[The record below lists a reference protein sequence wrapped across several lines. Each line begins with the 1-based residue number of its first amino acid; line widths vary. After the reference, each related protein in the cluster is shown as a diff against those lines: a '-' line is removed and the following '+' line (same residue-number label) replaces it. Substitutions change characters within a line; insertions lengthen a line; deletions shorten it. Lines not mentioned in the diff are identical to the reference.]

1 MQIRNQLLT
10 ITLLATVL
18 TALAVTFI
26 FVSRENV
33 YLDSN
38 TEDFSNIYKA
48 SWENAI
54 LEERKILDEYGPD
67 GSKGS
72 FWNARNETPLDYDTR
87 RASNYLAGYRTTL
100 DDVIENPL
108 FISLRDKKTR
118 EQSRYLNVFFGS
130 GLQRG
135 DVYFYSILDA
145 NTLNQIVCKKTIYER
160 EFNPCS
166 SALESR
172 FLGLDS
178 KQDLY
183 DSLRKNRLTWNGYLS
198 LKGSD
203 LNKYFTVQAFPIA
216 SEETVIGF
224 AIVGRSLSPVLEK
237 LSDQMGVE
245 SQIINLNTIASF
257 EFIDESV
264 EDSQLENL
272 NLLKQ
277 IKEDSNHFINYD
289 QGKDVL
295 TLPVNNSSPDDVI
308 VFIRDI
314 SLLIEKQ
321 TQSAIPTIIIGV
333 ISLLLLIVILI
344 LVQRNIFVSLRDA
357 VGVLKSLTEGK
368 SEVEI
373 PKRKGLLAHPRDEV
387 GRLFAA
393 LKTYKETSQ
402 ELDKVRN
409 LSKEL
414 EIARDE
420 AKEAS
425 EAKSKFLANMSHE
438 LRTPLNG
445 IIGYADLL
453 LEECEDDG
461 NEVMA
466 GDLKKITQSG
476 NHLLS
481 IINDI
486 LDMSKIEAGRMELFI
501 SDFNI
506 PNFVEQIQNISH
518 SLEEKNN
525 NKLLFEVN
533 EELVSAKGDET
544 RLRQCVVN
552 LIGNAVKFT
561 ENGTVTVKI
570 DKAGSGNNERLIIS
584 VNDTGI
590 GMTQEQQQKIFED
603 FTQADEETTA
613 KFGGTGLGLTITK
626 NLVSMMKGTVSVTSE
641 INKGSVFILDLP
653 RFLDVSEEVV
663 EISDEIQGNNG
674 PLVLIIDDD
683 LNTHDLA
690 GRILLQNNFRL
701 ISASNGEK
709 GIELAKKVNPDL
721 ILLDIMMPEK
731 DGWQV
736 LEEIKAE
743 EALADIPVLI
753 ISVLEEEKA
762 AVALG
767 ARSFVS
773 KPIDKQVLLD
783 TIKELG
789 IEVSQASVMVV
800 DDDEQIRELVTRI
813 LKPEGVNLIEAKN
826 GQEALDQLD
835 QSPDLIILDLD
846 MPVMNGFEFIQN
858 ISVNETSKE
867 IPIIVFS
874 GLELSKTDLE
884 KLDSQT
890 QGVITKDNVKSTD
903 LLLEAINK
911 TLRQ

>member
-1 MQIRNQLLT
+1 M
-10 ITLLATVL
+10 
-18 TALAVTFI
+18 
-26 FVSRENV
+26 
-33 YLDSN
+33 
-38 TEDFSNIYKA
+38 
-48 SWENAI
+48 
-54 LEERKILDEYGPD
+54 
-67 GSKGS
+67 
-72 FWNARNETPLDYDTR
+72 
-87 RASNYLAGYRTTL
+87 
-100 DDVIENPL
+100 
-108 FISLRDKKTR
+108 
-118 EQSRYLNVFFGS
+118 
-130 GLQRG
+130 
-135 DVYFYSILDA
+135 
-145 NTLNQIVCKKTIYER
+145 
-160 EFNPCS
+160 
-166 SALESR
+166 
-172 FLGLDS
+172 
-178 KQDLY
+178 
-183 DSLRKNRLTWNGYLS
+183 
-198 LKGSD
+198 
-203 LNKYFTVQAFPIA
+203 
-216 SEETVIGF
+216 
-224 AIVGRSLSPVLEK
+224 
-237 LSDQMGVE
+237 
-245 SQIINLNTIASF
+245 
-257 EFIDESV
+257 
-264 EDSQLENL
+264 
-272 NLLKQ
+272 
-277 IKEDSNHFINYD
+277 
-289 QGKDVL
+289 
-295 TLPVNNSSPDDVI
+295 
-308 VFIRDI
+308 
-314 SLLIEKQ
+314 
-321 TQSAIPTIIIGV
+321 
-333 ISLLLLIVILI
+333 
-344 LVQRNIFVSLRDA
+344 
-357 VGVLKSLTEGK
+357 LKSLTEGN

-387 GRLFAA
+387 GRLFTA

-476 NHLLS
+476 SHLLS

-501 SDFNI
+501 ADFNI
-506 PNFVEQIQNISH
+506 QNFVEQIQNISH

-570 DKAGSGNNERLIIS
+570 DKAGSGKNERLVIS
-584 VNDTGI
+584 VKDTGI

-641 INKGSVFILDLP
+641 IDKGSVFILDLP
-653 RFLDVSEEVV
+653 RFLDT
-663 EISDEIQGNNG
+663 SDEIEEISPEIKGNEG

-690 GRILLQNNFRL
+690 GRILLQNDFRL
-701 ISASNGEK
+701 IGATNGKK
-709 GIELAKKVNPDL
+709 GIELAKKENPDL

-743 EALADIPVLI
+743 ASLANIPVLI
-753 ISVLEEEKA
+753 ISVLEEEKT

-783 TIKELG
+783 SIKKLG
-789 IEVSQASVMVV
+789 IQVSQASVMIV
-800 DDDEQIRELVTRI
+800 DDDEQIRELAKRI
-813 LKPEGVNLIEAKN
+813 LEPEGVNLIEAKN
-826 GQEALDQLD
+826 GQEALNQLD
-835 QSPDLIILDLD
+835 KSPDLIILDLD

-858 ISVNETSKE
+858 ISVNETSKD

-874 GLELSKTDLE
+874 GMELTKADLE
-884 KLDSQT
+884 KLDTQT
-890 QGVITKDNVKSTD
+890 QGVITKDNVKSSE

>member
-38 TEDFSNIYKA
+38 TEDFSNIYEA

-87 RASNYLAGYRTTL
+87 RASNYLAGYRSTL

-108 FISLRDKKTR
+108 FIALRDKKTR

-130 GLQRG
+130 GIQRG

-145 NTLNQIVCKKTIYER
+145 NSLNQIVCKKTIYER

-166 SALESR
+166 NALESR

-178 KQDLY
+178 KQNLY
-183 DSLRKNRLTWNGYLS
+183 DSLRKNRITWNGYLS

-203 LNKYFTVQAFPIA
+203 LNKYFIVQAFPIA

-237 LSDQMGVE
+237 LSEQMGVE
-245 SQIINLNTIASF
+245 SQIINLDTIANF

-264 EDSQLENL
+264 EDSKIENL
-272 NLLKQ
+272 NLFKLIQK
-277 IKEDSNHFINYD
+277 DSNHFINYE

-295 TLPVNNSSPDDVI
+295 TLPVNDNSPNDVI

-321 TQSAIPTIIIGV
+321 TQSAIPTIIIGA
-333 ISLLLLIVILI
+333 ISLFLLIVILV

-357 VGVLKSLTEGK
+357 VGVLKSLTEGN

-387 GRLFAA
+387 GRLFTA

-506 PNFVEQIQNISH
+506 KNFVEQIQNISH

-570 DKAGSGNNERLIIS
+570 DNAGSGNNERLIIS
-584 VNDTGI
+584 VTDTGI

-641 INKGSVFILDLP
+641 IDKGSVFILDLP
-653 RFLDVSEEVV
+653 RFLDTSEEIV
-663 EISDEIQGNNG
+663 EISSEIQGGDG

-690 GRILLQNNFRL
+690 GRILLQNNFRQ
-701 ISASNGEK
+701 ISATNGEK
-709 GIELAKKVNPDL
+709 GIELAKKENPDL

-736 LEEIKAE
+736 LEEIKSE
-743 EALADIPVLI
+743 ESLSDIPVLI
-753 ISVLEEEKA
+753 ISVLEEEKT

-783 TIKELG
+783 SIKKLG
-789 IEVSQASVMVV
+789 IEVSQALVMVV
-800 DDDEQIRELVTRI
+800 DDDVQIRELVKRI
-813 LKPEGVNLIEAKN
+813 LEPEGVNLIEAKN

-835 QSPDLIILDLD
+835 QSPNLIILDLD
-846 MPVMNGFEFIQN
+846 MPVMNGFEFIKN
-858 ISVNETSKE
+858 ISVNETSKD

-874 GLELSKTDLE
+874 GMELTKADLE

-890 QGVITKDNVKSTD
+890 QGVITKDNVKSSK

-911 TLRQ
+911 TLR